1 MNPDFDG
8 AKVWAIGRMQ
18 TDLPP
23 TLFYHN
29 VQHTQSY
36 VMVAALRLAQL
47 SNMNETDTHLL
58 EVAAAFH
65 DIGFIESLANHE
77 AHGVQIAHSIL
88 PRYDFDSEQIKQLC
102 GAIWATKLPQ
112 TPRNQF
118 ESLLA
123 DADLSVLGSVN
134 FWPLNNALR
143 REFEATVWPISDYE
157 WYTRQLQFLQS
168 QRYFSDA
175 AQHLYA
181 VRKQQHIVEM
191 RHKLERLS
199 PALSS
204 CGTY

>member
-36 VMVAALRLAQL
+36 VMVAALCLAQL

-88 PRYDFDSEQIKQLC
+88 PRYDFDSEQIKKANMWRNL
-102 GAIWATKLPQ
+102 GMTKLPQ

-118 ESLLA
+118 RIVA
-123 DADLSVLGSVN
+123 
-134 FWPLNNALR
+134 R
-143 REFEATVWPISDYE
+143 R
-157 WYTRQLQFLQS
+157 
-168 QRYFSDA
+168 
-175 AQHLYA
+175 
-181 VRKQQHIVEM
+181 
-191 RHKLERLS
+191 
-199 PALSS
+199 
-204 CGTY
+204 C